1 MGDMLRKKLTII
13 KKRLEKSLG
22 KIAASGGVGS
32 DAFKPK
38 LLLAVLLLALVFAGC
53 LSPKASSRKAVTA
66 STQTER
72 VSTATASAG
81 RSALESTPALQ
92 SSETVKNSA
101 QASDWAG
108 AQEGTQTVMRQVVP
122 VLLYH
127 QILPNPTNSITTA
140 PQVFDQQMKTLYEL
154 GFKTITLDQLYAN
167 LTRGKPLPKKP
178 VLITFDD
185 GWKNQYQNA
194 IPILLKYKF
203 KAAFFVNPQTIS
215 FKNRIFMNT
224 VDLVDLDKHGFD
236 VQSHTWAHSNLVI
249 KRGEAPAAYNVRLTH
264 ELRDSKVWLERL
276 LKKRMKYFAYPY
288 GFYNSFVVKAV
299 ADSGYKMAFTV
310 NSGKNMEGEQS
321 PFLLKRTII
330 FRNTS
335 FKNFIDN
342 LNSMPLDVTMH
353 CPEDASYVVTDT
365 VCIAAVFGD
374 LKGVNIDTLRLKL
387 DYRDIGGRFVITSN
401 DKRVYS
407 SGIAK
412 LTPGYHYA
420 VLRGK
425 TTKGAIIQSS
435 WAFFV
440 RR

>member
-1 MGDMLRKKLTII
+1 MGDMLKQKLTII

-22 KIAASGGVGS
+22 KITASGGVGS
-32 DAFKPK
+32 DAFKLK
-38 LLLAVLLLALVFAGC
+38 LALAVLLVALVLVGC
-53 LSPKASSRKAVTA
+53 LPPKASSQKAITA
-66 STQTER
+66 STQAER
-72 VSTATASAG
+72 ASTATASAS
-81 RSALESTPALQ
+81 RAVLESTATLE
-92 SSETVKNSA
+92 SSDTTKDSA

-108 AQEGTQTVMRQVVP
+108 AQEGTQTVMRQVIP

-140 PQVFDQQMKTLYEL
+140 PEVFDRQMKTLYDL
-154 GFKTITLDQLYAN
+154 GYKTITLDQLYAN

-203 KAAFFVNPQTIS
+203 KAAFFVNPQTIN

-236 VQSHTWAHSNLVI
+236 VQSHTWAHSNLII
-249 KRGEAPAAYNVRLTH
+249 KHGETSTAYRARLTH
-264 ELRDSKVWLERL
+264 ELKDSKVWLEHL

-288 GFYNSFVVKAV
+288 GLYNSFVVKAV
-299 ADSGYKMAFTV
+299 ADTGYKMAFTV

-321 PFLLKRTII
+321 PLLLKRTII

-335 FKNFIDN
+335 FKNFIND
-342 LNSMPLDVTMH
+342 LNSMPLDVTAH
-353 CPEDASYVVTDT
+353 YPEDASYVATDT
-365 VCIAAVFGD
+365 ACIAAILGN
-374 LKGVNIDTLRLKL
+374 LEGVNIATLRLRL
-387 DYRDIGGRFVITSN
+387 DYHDIGGRVILSP
-401 DKRVYS
+401 DHKRVYS
-407 SGIAK
+407 SGVAK
-412 LTPGYHYA
+412 LKPGYHYA
-420 VLRGK
+420 VIRGR
-425 TTKGAIIQSS
+425 TNKGAIIQSS
-435 WAFFV
+435 WSFFV